1 MTYTEK
7 PLVRQPSDK
16 VTIRIGAIRIEIAA
30 GATSPRTAKRAVFPR
45 HRADNGRFAS
55 SLTLPDSLDAAPA
68 ASVNAVLVAIGDHK
82 IEVIKVIR
90 EITGLGLR
98 EAKDLVE
105 DAPSIIK
112 EGLSWPEAEA
122 IKAALEGAGA
132 TIILQTPPRWR
143 SNGQYAPQHAGVG
156 NGA

>member
-1 MTYTEK
+1 M
-7 PLVRQPSDK
+7 
-16 VTIRIGAIRIEIAA
+16 
-30 GATSPRTAKRAVFPR
+30 
-45 HRADNGRFAS
+45 
-55 SLTLPDSLDAAPA
+55 
-68 ASVNAVLVAIGDHK
+68 LVAIGDHK

-143 SNGQYAPQHAGVG
+143 SNGQYAPQQAGVDH
-156 NGA
+156 GA